1 MKAMLFDM
9 DGVLVD
15 SEPIHFAGRKRTLK
29 RYGITITDDELYNY
43 QSTSAKV
50 FLRGIA
56 QKRGVDIPID
66 EAAEFVPLDFKTE
79 FDNSEIKPIE
89 GIKNLLENLAAK
101 NVPMAIA
108 SSSSPQLI
116 REMVKR
122 LDIEKYFTAL
132 VSGYEVKNGKPAP
145 DIYLK
150 VAEMVKIAPAEC
162 VVLEDSH
169 NGVLAGKAAEM
180 YCIGFRSPHSGNQD
194 LTQADII
201 VNKISE
207 IDLNLWN

>member
-15 SEPIHFAGRKRTLK
+15 SEPIHFAGRKLTLK
-29 RYGITITDDELYNY
+29 RYGVDITDEELSHY
-43 QSTSAKV
+43 TGILAKP
-50 FLRGIA
+50 FLRDIA
-56 QKRGVDIPID
+56 EQRGVDIPID
-66 EAAEFVPLDFKTE
+66 EAAEFVPIDFKTE
-79 FDNSEIKPIE
+79 FERHEIKPID

-101 NVPMAIA
+101 NIPMAIA

-116 REMVKR
+116 REFIKR
-122 LDIEKYFTAL
+122 LEIEKYFTAL
-132 VSGYEVKNGKPAP
+132 VSGHEVKQSKPAP

-150 VAEMVKIAPAEC
+150 AAELVKIAPAEC
-162 VVLEDSH
+162 VVLEDSR
-169 NGVLAGKAAEM
+169 NGILAGKAAGM

-194 LTQADII
+194 FSKADVI

-207 IDLNLWN
+207 IDLNLWH

>member
-15 SEPIHFAGRKRTLK
+15 SEPIHFAGRKKTLK
-29 RYGITITDDELYNY
+29 RYGIDIDDAELYNY

-50 FLRGIA
+50 FLRAIA
-56 QKRGVDIPID
+56 ANRGVEIPID
-66 EAAEFVPLDFKTE
+66 EAAEFVPIDFKTV

-89 GIKNLLENLAAK
+89 GIKTLLENLAAK

-116 REMVKR
+116 GEMVKR

-132 VSGYEVKNGKPAP
+132 VSGYEVANGKPAP

-150 VAEMVKIAPAEC
+150 AAEYVKVAPDEC

-169 NGVLAGKAAEM
+169 NGILAGKAAGM
-180 YCIGFRSPHSGNQD
+180 YCIGFRSPHSGTQD
-194 LTQADII
+194 LSVADVI

-207 IDLNLWN
+207 IDLNLWS